1 MMQADN
7 NPPVPRTSHQA
18 VAEDFPAAVDAEAFR
33 WVAEMNLRGL
43 RVLREALLDGRG
55 ADIDAAATL
64 RTEWLALDDTALA
77 RVAEAPYLMFELS
90 LDAALAA
97 QHLSRYAVSDDP
109 NRLALWCARPA
120 GRAFA
125 RLLCHFCWQTC
136 RTAPSAASLLLG
148 ISPAGCAAFR
158 ALTLQHLDALT
169 ETAGHWLTLRWADDP
184 RYWRG
189 RLAVARRGD
198 PDALWRD
205 TLLGLQRLA
214 AVARTPAPQ
223 GRSVVR

>member
-1 MMQADN
+1 
-7 NPPVPRTSHQA
+7 
-18 VAEDFPAAVDAEAFR
+18 
-33 WVAEMNLRGL
+33 
-43 RVLREALLDGRG
+43 
-55 ADIDAAATL
+55 
-64 RTEWLALDDTALA
+64 
-77 RVAEAPYLMFELS
+77 
-90 LDAALAA
+90 
-97 QHLSRYAVSDDP
+97 
-109 NRLALWCARPA
+109 
-120 GRAFA
+120 
-125 RLLCHFCWQTC
+125 LLCHFCWQTC

>member
-1 MMQADN
+1 MQADN
-7 NPPVPRTSHQA
+7 NPPVPHMMPQTTL
-18 VAEDFPAAVDAEAFR
+18 EDFPAAVDAEAFR
-33 WVAEMNLRGL
+33 LVAEMNLRGL

-55 ADIDAAATL
+55 ADIAAAGTL
-64 RTEWLALDDTALA
+64 RVEWLALDDMALA
-77 RVAEAPYLMFELS
+77 RVAEAPFLMFELS

-97 QHLSRYAVSDDP
+97 QHPSRAVVSDDP
-109 NRLALWCARPA
+109 HRLALWCARPA

-169 ETAGHWLTLRWADDP
+169 EIAGHWLTLRWADDP

-189 RLAVARRGD
+189 RLAAARRAD

-205 TLLGLQRLA
+205 TLLALQRLA

-223 GRSVVR
+223 GRVVIR